1 MDNETAGFVAT
12 EGSFTVVET
21 PGIIPFFPSIMVA
34 QSDEF
39 NATECFCSDLQH
51 EDYSPLY
58 AWFNYI
64 VIIIMLPSLSAFGVI
79 TNVVNVFVY
88 SRCRM
93 RNSSNTYL
101 LFLACSDFFVVITG
115 LFIFWIDSAR
125 SYIPQL
131 VQAPYTTVYTLP
143 FGYMAQSC
151 SIYFTVAAA
160 FDCYVCVCW
169 RLKAKWH
176 CTVKRAQRIV
186 GWIVL
191 CSVLY
196 NSLRFPQFNL
206 RHCIHEGSKEM
217 IVEICPT
224 TLFFTINTI
233 YNVYLYM
240 IVMTVFPFS
249 VLLFLNLLII
259 WRKSVE
265 ANQIR
270 KKKKSNCS
278 VSSIP
283 IKAGQHKKPHSS
295 DSKGPISANKSSKL
309 RRSSFPRGA
318 QHSLRR
324 HYGFQRNSQRYQPQP
339 HIAAALLGGTL
350 AQFPPLPKATP
361 GSDETITMIMV
372 VVLFLCCNTL
382 ALIVNLIETF
392 FEPDALLLNLLSDA
406 SNFLVI
412 FNSSVNCVIYL
423 IFNSDYREVFLM
435 HFVRTKD
442 NIRQRFL
449 CIRPPPKRETEGPD
463 ERKNGGIGKEMP
475 EKRVKGLAV
484 AESPV
489 WLPPDHHHFCH
500 CSCNCPLLIRCA
512 RVPTSE
518 KREGE
523 DGDSGCD
530 EDGGGHEGGRSRGSS
545 NQQQQRLLSSS
556 KVCCPRPLPF
566 PPNRQGSPPPSVP
579 RHHPTPTLSAAISS
593 CYLAEVKIVPS
604 NCGYEDNGTT
614 NSNPSPPHIY
624 VRPLLRK
631 KRMEEN
637 SERER
642 EDEETEAPI

>member
-1 MDNETAGFVAT
+1 MDNETTGFVAT

-186 GWIVL
+186 V
-191 CSVLY
+191 
-196 NSLRFPQFNL
+196 QFAPL
-206 RHCIHEGSKEM
+206 HPRGQQ
-217 IVEICPT
+217 
-224 TLFFTINTI
+224 
-233 YNVYLYM
+233 VYLYM

-270 KKKKSNCS
+270 KKKKRPANTKSPTRQTRKGRS
-278 VSSIP
+278 VLT
-283 IKAGQHKKPHSS
+283 K
-295 DSKGPISANKSSKL
+295 
-309 RRSSFPRGA
+309 
-318 QHSLRR
+318 HSLRR

-423 IFNSDYREVFLM
+423 IFNSDYREVFL
-435 HFVRTKD
+435 FVY

-566 PPNRQGSPPPSVP
+566 PPNRQGSPLPSVP